1 MKNLKKIIT
10 QVTLLSLG
18 LGLPTAAVVQSA
30 TAAVVPH
37 NSITPQQ
44 SNKLNPRIQNARPHF
59 SFDDGCFSYPAAD
72 QQGNVN
78 GGLKPGGK
86 SGGECRDSRFVQ
98 TYARETILDPKVFPG
113 ASTAVMY
120 AQYFP
125 KDQGNRSSATE
136 FLGKK
141 FIGKHGHI
149 HDWEEVVVFLNNKGE
164 AIKAAVSSH
173 GGYQAINRNQGNFW
187 DGNRVKVSYGTGN
200 LKNNSFRPSTKTANG
215 SPPILDWAAMSP
227 AMQNGI
233 TTTNWGKASP
243 KIING
248 TFQKKVTEAWNV
260 R

>member
-30 TAAVVPH
+30 TAAIVSH
-37 NSITPQQ
+37 NSIGSLQ
-44 SNKLNPRIQNARPHF
+44 STKLNPRINNARPHF

-86 SGGECRDSRFVQ
+86 PGGDCRDSKFVQ

-125 KDQGNRSSATE
+125 KDQGNRR
-136 FLGKK
+136 
-141 FIGKHGHI
+141 IGAGGHR
-149 HDWEEVVVFLNNKGE
+149 HDWEEVVVFLNKNGQVL
-164 AIKAAVSSH
+164 KAAASGH
-173 GGYQAINRNQGNFW
+173 GSYQAISREFW

-200 LKNNSFRPSTKTANG
+200 IKNNSFRPSPKTASG

-227 AMQNGI
+227 AMKNAI
-233 TTTNWGKASP
+233 TTTDWGKASP
-243 KIING
+243 KIIDG
-248 TFQKKVTEAWNV
+248 VFQKKVTEAWSAK
-260 R
+260 